1 VADASALVY
10 VGIDPDTGTPSSLNA
25 FGSGDVISEV
35 IGGTGRTNLSG
46 LFSSVGNVPVTYNTT
61 TRQFVIQ
68 DVSGVSAT
76 VDFESVRSALAQA
89 SAAVGFNG
97 QNLTNVTNL
106 DVSGD
111 LILSGYTDGKAL
123 FVSSNGLIIGRTLIT
138 GVART
143 ATSPQPAPNAGSILR
158 YSTTDSEY
166 QAAADVRVG
175 SGGALELY
183 NGVGLEIVNGGYISM
198 VGGGILAIGTG
209 GSLAVTGTASVS
221 SLAVSSNA
229 TVSGS
234 LSAANYLNLPSSLV
248 TWGSATSAT
257 NSYSSTNAY
266 SSTLANS
273 STNAYSSTYSLS
285 STSSLNSTQAPNNFT
300 VTGNLSATTY
310 LNLPSATLLWY
321 EANNAQRVLKYV
333 KNGTAASMPK
343 GTPVTVTG
351 TTGDVANVAALS
363 SVNTHVPEAPGFS
376 NHVFGLTDTTIA
388 AGAFGYI
395 VTEGAVSGNGG
406 DPLNTSLFS
415 GGDILYVSS
424 NGQLNNI
431 RPPAPYE
438 AHPVGYVVRSQANNG
453 IIYVKIETVPEFNDI
468 VGMNLNSSLVNG
480 DLISYD
486 LTTSTFKNVQSINIS
501 GTIKGGTVSA
511 TTFLNLPS
519 STVVWQYATSA
530 TNSYSATLANS
541 STNSYSSTNAY
552 SSTLANSSTNAYS
565 STLSLSATDV
575 VNAGPVDATY
585 LTLTSN
591 TKLTGERTFTAGTG
605 LTGIDGGANSTYT
618 LNADNTSPIWTAGVM
633 FSKSLEGTSPVS
645 NGDLIYYD
653 SVGDNWSII
662 PSSTV
667 AGAGGGAPTTAQYLT
682 LATDATLTNERVLVA
697 NGGLSSNDGGA
708 GGNFTVSANY
718 ASAIWNAN
726 KIQSTTVNSTAPSKS
741 HNLKYVSTG
750 EWKPNWNEVST
761 ITATSVTLTTDI
773 DHWFASAVNGPMNLT
788 LPAANTCQGKQMSII
803 KVDTS
808 GQVVTVSGGSI
819 TTILNRVK
827 MRMPR
832 EQVELLSTG
841 SEWVVLSHD
850 RDYGGDTMD
859 SDTNAVF
866 DDFIQGSTE
875 TGEAGYAGWSFTNGS
890 ITALAATTFSGS
902 MGAFRRASGTTA
914 NQVASFYPLNAGT
927 NTTVLTEH
935 CVEFKLRGRAS
946 TTGTDHTVQLGL
958 TSDLT
963 TITPV
968 NGFYFERAAASG
980 TWDAV
985 TRRASAERRINT
997 GITYQ
1002 NTADPDTFRIFIK
1015 DLNNVQ
1021 FYINDVLVAN
1031 ETNVSNT
1038 IPLAGIAVL
1047 PGFNITPTTTTA
1059 RNFDVD
1065 YIAYTFDAI
1074 QERY

>member
-1 VADASALVY
+1 MEY
-10 VGIDPDTGTPSSLNA
+10 
-25 FGSGDVISEV
+25 
-35 IGGTGRTNLSG
+35 
-46 LFSSVGNVPVTYNTT
+46 
-61 TRQFVIQ
+61 
-68 DVSGVSAT
+68 
-76 VDFESVRSALAQA
+76 
-89 SAAVGFNG
+89 
-97 QNLTNVTNL
+97 
-106 DVSGD
+106 
-111 LILSGYTDGKAL
+111 
-123 FVSSNGLIIGRTLIT
+123 
-138 GVART
+138 
-143 ATSPQPAPNAGSILR
+143 APNVAILPT
-158 YSTTDSEY
+158 YD
-166 QAAADVRVG
+166 
-175 SGGALELY
+175 GGLSLT
-183 NGVGLEIVNGGYISM
+183 NGVGISIA
-198 VGGGILAIGTG
+198 GGGSLAIGSG
-209 GSLAVTGTASVS
+209 GSLAVTGPVSVS
-221 SLAVSSNA
+221 SLSVTGNA
-229 TVSGS
+229 TVSGCV
-234 LSAANYLNLPSSLV
+234 SAACYLNLPS
-248 TWGSATSAT
+248 GSIEW
-257 NSYSSTNAY
+257 SS
-266 SSTLANS
+266 ANS
-273 STNAYSSTYSLS
+273 
-285 STSSLNSTQAPNNFT
+285 
-300 VTGNLSATTY
+300 
-310 LNLPSATLLWY
+310 
-321 EANNAQRVLKYV
+321 AQRILKYV

-351 TTGDVANVAALS
+351 TTGDVANVAILS
-363 SVNTHVPEAPGFS
+363 SVNTHVPEAMGFS

-395 VTEGAVSGNGG
+395 VTEGSVNGTG
-406 DPLNTSLFS
+406 ADPLNTSLFS

-424 NGQLNNI
+424 NGQLNNV

-453 IIYVKIETVPEFNDI
+453 IIYVKIETVPEINDI
-468 VGMNLNSSLVNG
+468 VGMNLASSLVSG

-486 LTTSTFKNVQSINIS
+486 LATSTFKNVQSIDIS
-501 GTIKGGTVSA
+501 GTIKGGIVSA
-511 TTFLNLPS
+511 TSYANLP
-519 STVVWQYATSA
+519 YTSA
-530 TNSYSATLANS
+530 IWY
-541 STNSYSSTNAY
+541 
-552 SSTLANSSTNAYS
+552 
-565 STLSLSATDV
+565 
-575 VNAGPVDATY
+575 AG
-585 LTLTSN
+585 N
-591 TKLTGERTFTAGTG
+591 
-605 LTGIDGGANSTYT
+605 
-618 LNADNTSPIWTAGVM
+618 M
-633 FSKSLEGTSPVS
+633 FSKNLESAAPAS
-645 NGDLIYYD
+645 NGDLILFDENNDYWAIYP
-653 SVGDNWSII
+653 SSII
-662 PSSTV
+662 
-667 AGAGGGAPTTAQYLT
+667 AGAGGAPTNAQYLT
-682 LATDATLTNERVLVA
+682 LAADATLTNERVLVA

-788 LPAANTCQGKQMSII
+788 LPAATTCQGKQMSII

-963 TITPV
+963 TITPA

-1047 PGFNITPTTTTA
+1047 PGFNVTPTTTTA